1 MIFYVMNECTESE
14 CFIENNEQV
23 LNMKME
29 NVSGFRPTGPIICKI
44 LVFVSL
50 LSS

>member
-1 MIFYVMNECTESE
+1 MIFYVMNVQKPN
-14 CFIENNEQV
+14 FFENNEQV
-23 LNMKME
+23 PNMKME
-29 NVSGFRPTGPIICKI
+29 NVSGFRPSGPIICKI